1 VQPESK
7 ICLLGTTVSLCVKAA
22 GEAPLHF
29 SWLHDG
35 SVVDGAEDPV
45 LTLKGVGLADVGQ
58 YQCHV
63 ENKFGKVAS
72 LPAKLQLG
80 KCQLIVFVC
89 GWMPAYGRGDYVA
102 SGNLFIAN

>member
-1 VQPESK
+1 MSF
-7 ICLLGTTVSLCVKAA
+7 CVKAA

-35 SVVDGAEDPV
+35 SIVDGAEGPV
-45 LTLKGVGLADVGQ
+45 LTVKGVGLADVGR

-72 LPAKLQLG
+72 LQAKLQL
-80 KCQLIVFVC
+80 LL
-89 GWMPAYGRGDYVA
+89 DYFQQSKRNLLQSHLVA
-102 SGNLFIAN
+102 I

>member
-1 VQPESK
+1 MSFY
-7 ICLLGTTVSLCVKAA
+7 VKAA

-35 SVVDGAEDPV
+35 RVVGGAEGPV
-45 LTLKGVGLADVGQ
+45 LTVKGVELADVGQ

-63 ENKFGKVAS
+63 ENKFGKVES
-72 LPAKLQLG
+72 LPAELRVGECWLN
-80 KCQLIVFVC
+80 
-89 GWMPAYGRGDYVA
+89 GRGDCVA

>member
-1 VQPESK
+1 M
-7 ICLLGTTVSLCVKAA
+7 LGTTVSFYVKAA

-35 SVVDGAEDPV
+35 RVVGGAEGPV
-45 LTLKGVGLADVGQ
+45 LTVKGVELADVGQ

-72 LPAKLQLG
+72 LQAKLQLG
-80 KCQLIVFVC
+80 KCRLI
-89 GWMPAYGRGDYVA
+89 A
-102 SGNLFIAN
+102 L